1 MAGTWSFSKFKSK
14 AVLHFTKK
22 KKKSVQLNMEAG
34 KHAYQERQAES
45 ESLTHL
51 FQISER
57 TKTSKCTCQPKSKY

>member
-34 KHAYQERQAES
+34 KHAY
-45 ESLTHL
+45 
-51 FQISER
+51 
-57 TKTSKCTCQPKSKY
+57 